1 MSRIEQLIGEIE
13 AYLDGCK
20 VQAFSGG
27 KSIVVEKDII
37 DDMMAELR
45 MRTPEEIKKYQ
56 KIIANKDAI
65 LADARKQSDEI
76 IESAK
81 RKREQ
86 LINEHEIMQ
95 QAYVQADELV
105 RQAQD
110 KAQTIMDEAVGEA
123 NAVRDSAM
131 SYTDRQ
137 LANLETILGH
147 MIDGSQNQ
155 FNSFIGRLH
164 QSYDLITSNRRELA
178 GGSEEEEEQYDEEG
192 FEGDEGEELDPEELQ
207 DEE

>member
-76 IESAK
+76 IEAAK

-86 LINEHEIMQ
+86 LVNEHEIMQ
-95 QAYVQADELV
+95 QAYEQADEFV

-110 KAQTIMDEAVGEA
+110 KAQEILDEAVGEA

-131 SYTDRQ
+131 SYTDNQ
-137 LANLETILGH
+137 LANLETILSQT
-147 MIDGSQNQ
+147 IDGSQSQ
-155 FNSFIGRLH
+155 FESFLSRLQ
-164 QSYDLITSNRRELA
+164 QSFDLVASNRRELA
-178 GGSEEEEEQYDEEG
+178 SSMEDEPSKDDLDEDAEEDEFDEEPEEE
-192 FEGDEGEELDPEELQ
+192 
-207 DEE
+207 

>member
-76 IESAK
+76 IEAAK

-86 LINEHEIMQ
+86 LVNEHEIMQ
-95 QAYVQADELV
+95 QAYEQADDFV

-110 KAQTIMDEAVGEA
+110 KAQEILDEAVGEA
-123 NAVRDSAM
+123 NAVRESAM
-131 SYTDRQ
+131 SYTDDQ
-137 LANLETILGH
+137 LANLETILSQT
-147 MIDGSQNQ
+147 IEGSQSQ
-155 FNSFIGRLH
+155 FESFLSRLQ
-164 QSYDLITSNRRELA
+164 QSYDLVASNRRELA
-178 GGSEEEEEQYDEEG
+178 GSMDEEASEDKYDEE
-192 FEGDEGEELDPEELQ
+192 
-207 DEE
+207 DEEETFADENEDE

>member
-76 IESAK
+76 IEAAK
-81 RKREQ
+81 RKRDQ
-86 LINEHEIMQ
+86 LVNEHEIMQ
-95 QAYVQADELV
+95 QAYEQADEYV

-110 KAQTIMDEAVGEA
+110 KAQEILDEAVNEA
-123 NAVRDSAM
+123 NSVRESAM
-131 SYTDRQ
+131 GYTDDQ
-137 LANLETILGH
+137 LSNLETILSQ
-147 MIDGSQNQ
+147 MIEGSQTQ
-155 FNSFIGRLH
+155 FDSFIGRLH
-164 QSYDLITSNRRELA
+164 QSYDLVVSNRRELA
-178 GGSEEEEEQYDEEG
+178 GSMEQDEAFEEGYEEDAEGEQYDDQ
-192 FEGDEGEELDPEELQ
+192 GDEE
-207 DEE
+207 

>member
-76 IESAK
+76 IEAAK
-81 RKREQ
+81 RKRDQ
-86 LINEHEIMQ
+86 LVNEHEIMQ
-95 QAYVQADELV
+95 QAYEQADDFV

-110 KAQTIMDEAVGEA
+110 KAQEILDEAVGEA
-123 NAVRDSAM
+123 NAVRESAM
-131 SYTDRQ
+131 SYTDDQ
-137 LANLETILGH
+137 LSNLETILSQA
-147 MIDGSQNQ
+147 IDGSQSQ
-155 FNSFIGRLH
+155 FGSFLKRLQ
-164 QSYDLITSNRRELA
+164 QSYDLVASNRRELA
-178 GGSEEEEEQYDEEG
+178 GSMEEEKPGDDYDEETEEES
-192 FEGDEGEELDPEELQ
+192 FEEEPE
-207 DEE
+207 DK

>member
-20 VQAFSGG
+20 VQAFSNS
-27 KSIVVEKDII
+27 KRIVVEKDVI
-37 DDMMAELR
+37 DDMLVELR

-76 IESAK
+76 IEAAK

-86 LINEHEIMQ
+86 LVNEHEIMQ
-95 QAYVQADELV
+95 QAYEQADEFV

-110 KAQTIMDEAVGEA
+110 KAQEILDEAVGEA

-131 SYTDRQ
+131 SYTDNQ
-137 LANLETILGH
+137 LANLETILSQT
-147 MIDGSQNQ
+147 IDGSQSQ
-155 FNSFIGRLH
+155 FESFLSRLQ
-164 QSYDLITSNRRELA
+164 QSFDLVASNRRELA
-178 GGSEEEEEQYDEEG
+178 GSMEDEPSKDDLDEDA
-192 FEGDEGEELDPEELQ
+192 EGDEFDEEPEE
-207 DEE
+207 E